1 MTSISTSKGLTLS
14 LLLLL
19 MTGQLAAERWL
30 ILPPRIEGGSPTIS
44 PGDLARSMALYL
56 RASRVGEIAG
66 VTEAEACLKEAGVNT
81 AERVQSE
88 SLKQVA
94 NRCGAERLLLT
105 RVRQRGDKT
114 EVTSKVYYSEAGVVT
129 DTLTH
134 EGSAQLETIG
144 RNLSERFGRSPHADK
159 GSGADLIVAGDL
171 YGAGYFDW
179 QRLQLELPQFD
190 AVRTT
195 YCLLDT
201 NGQVQQAFFA
211 GEADRQ
217 REFLKKLR
225 HEGQGDFAINSQ
237 MSACI
242 AKGLENARTTGRPA
256 TLLMVVSAHPA
267 ASSAQ
272 ISARAAL
279 RKLAARSR
287 FVVAAASAMPA
298 PAQKFWS
305 QIVRELGDQATIKPM
320 AQHVRV
326 GLSSGQEWHIFR
338 ATGRLYELRAATPDH
353 LQGGIAIPEKYS
365 DMASA
370 ADLVKLYTLLSG
382 NKVVSSSPPDIFA
395 EPLLQSLKRT
405 HKPSAAGSLVWRVL
419 MDQAGQRYY
428 LSLTAKDAQSLK
440 VGETTRIF
448 AELKASHDRDV
459 LQNSASPVIVIK
471 RADESAAA
479 LELNVSEYIKNPH
492 QYLRRSLGGRS
503 FYIFTGKLL
512 QVLPP
517 ENDAIDDG
525 F

>member
-1 MTSISTSKGLTLS
+1 MTLPNSRIRLALGILILVLTGNLY
-14 LLLLL
+14 
-19 MTGQLAAERWL
+19 AERWL
-30 ILPPRIEGGSPTIS
+30 ILPPRIEGSAATVS
-44 PGDLARSMALYL
+44 AGDLARGMALYL
-56 RASRVGEIAG
+56 RASRVGEIAS

-105 RVRQRGDKT
+105 RIRQRADRT
-114 EVTSKVYYSEAGVVT
+114 EVTSKVYYSEAGIVT

-134 EGSAQLETIG
+134 EGTAQLETLG

-171 YGAGYFDW
+171 FGAGYFDW

-195 YCLLDT
+195 YCLIDKQG
-201 NGQVQQAFFA
+201 NVQQAFFA
-211 GEADRQ
+211 GETDRQ
-217 REFLKKLR
+217 RDFLKKLR
-225 HEGQGDFAINSQ
+225 HEGQSDFAINSQ
-237 MSACI
+237 MSSCI
-242 AKGLENARTTGRPA
+242 AKGLESARTTGRPA
-256 TLLMVVSAHPA
+256 TLLMVVSAYPEA
-267 ASSAQ
+267 NSAQ

-287 FVVAAASAMPA
+287 FVVAPSSAMPA
-298 PAQKFWS
+298 PAQKFWT
-305 QIVRELGDQATIKPM
+305 QIVRELGDEAAIKPM

-338 ATGRLYELRAATPDH
+338 ATGRLYELRTATPDH

-365 DMASA
+365 DMASP

-419 MDQAGQRYY
+419 MEQAGQRYY

-440 VGETTRIF
+440 IGETTRIF
-448 AELKASHDRDV
+448 AELKASQGRDV
-459 LQNSASPVIVIK
+459 LQNSASPVIVIR
-471 RADESAAA
+471 RADESPAA
-479 LELNVSEYIKNPH
+479 LELNVSEYIRNPH
-492 QYLRRSLGGRS
+492 QYLRRSFGGRS

-512 QVLPP
+512 QVFPP

-525 F
+525 L